1 MRIGLDLGGT
11 KVEAVALSEAGAELL
26 RFRRPTP
33 VGDYQAAVEL
43 IVDMVAEVESAAGSA
58 ASIGLGTPGTID
70 PVSGL
75 MKNSNSTA
83 LNGQPLDRDL
93 EAALS
98 RQFLMANDADCFT
111 VSEAH
116 DGGGAGAASV
126 FGVILGTG
134 VGGGLVFDGRL
145 VSGPNRIAGEWGHN
159 PLPWVSPDEAP
170 GPDCYCGRQGCIETF
185 LSGPGIAADHA
196 RRIGATWSAAEI
208 AAAAAAG
215 QADASQTMDRFHD
228 RLARALAG
236 VINIVDPDVIVLGG
250 GVSNIESIYEAVP
263 GLWSRYVFGGTV
275 LTRLVKAV
283 HGDSSGVLGAAR
295 LWQASGSGG
304 PKASQ
309 DPAE

>member
-11 KVEAVALSEAGAELL
+11 KVEAIALSETGAELL

-33 VGDYQAAVEL
+33 VDDYRATVKL
-43 IVDMVAEVESAAGSA
+43 IVDMVAEIESTVGAAD
-58 ASIGLGTPGTID
+58 SIGLGTPGTID

-83 LNGQPLDRDL
+83 LNGRPLDGDL
-93 EAALS
+93 ESALA
-98 RQFLMANDADCFT
+98 REIAMANDADCFT

-116 DGGGAGAASV
+116 DGGGAGSGVV

-134 VGGGLVFDGRL
+134 VGGGLVVDGRL

-159 PLPWVSPDEAP
+159 PLPWMSLTEAP

-185 LSGPGIAADHA
+185 LSGPGIAADHVRWA
-196 RRIGATWSAAEI
+196 GTTSSAAAI

-215 QADASQTMDRFHD
+215 EPEASHTMERFHD
-228 RLARALAG
+228 RLARALSG

-250 GVSNIESIYEAVP
+250 GVSNIESIYRAVP
-263 GLWSRYVFGGTV
+263 GMWSRYVFGGTV
-275 LTRLVKAV
+275 LTRLVRAV

-295 LWQASGSGG
+295 LWHASGANV
-304 PKASQ
+304 PKRN
-309 DPAE
+309 

>member
-11 KVEAVALSEAGAELL
+11 KVEAIALSDSGSELL

-33 VGDYQAAVEL
+33 VGDYRAIVNL
-43 IVDMVAEVESAAGSA
+43 IVKMVAEVEAAAGA
-58 ASIGLGTPGTID
+58 ASSIGLGTPGTID

-83 LNGQPLDRDL
+83 LNGRPLDRDL
-93 EAALS
+93 QAALS
-98 RQFLMANDADCFT
+98 RDISMANDADCFT
-111 VSEAH
+111 ISEAH
-116 DGGGAGAASV
+116 DGGGAGAAGV

-134 VGGGLVFDGRL
+134 VGGGLVVDGRL

-159 PLPWVSPDEAP
+159 PLPWMSPAEAP
-170 GPDCYCGRQGCIETF
+170 GPDCYCGRQGCIETY
-185 LSGPGIAADHA
+185 LSGPGMAADHA
-196 RRIGATWSAAEI
+196 RRGGATLSAAEI

-215 QADASQTMDRFHD
+215 EEDASVTMEMYHD
-228 RLARALAG
+228 RLARALSG

-263 GLWSRYVFGGTV
+263 GIWSSYVFGGTV
-275 LTRLVKAV
+275 LTRLTRAV

-295 LWQASGSGG
+295 LWQASGPS
-304 PKASQ
+304 PI
-309 DPAE
+309 

>member
-11 KVEAVALSEAGAELL
+11 KVEAVAISETGAELL

-33 VGDYQAAVEL
+33 VGDYRAAVQL
-43 IVDMVAEVESAAGSA
+43 IADMVAEVESAAGSA
-58 ASIGLGTPGTID
+58 SSIGLGTPGTID

-93 EAALS
+93 QAALS
-98 RQFLMANDADCFT
+98 RDISMANDADCFT

-116 DGGGAGAASV
+116 DGGGAGAAVV

-134 VGGGLVFDGRL
+134 VGGGLVVDGRL
-145 VSGPNRIAGEWGHN
+145 VSGPNRVAGEWGHN
-159 PLPWVSPDEAP
+159 QLPWMSPDESP

-185 LSGPGIAADHA
+185 LSGPGVAADHV
-196 RRIGATWSAAEI
+196 RRGGASLSAAEI

-215 QADASQTMDRFHD
+215 SADAMHTMDLFHD
-228 RLARALAG
+228 RLARALSG
-236 VINIVDPDVIVLGG
+236 VINIIDPNVIVLGG
-250 GVSNIESIYEAVP
+250 GVSNIESIYAAVP
-263 GLWSRYVFGGTV
+263 GIWSRYVFGGTV
-275 LTRLVKAV
+275 LTRLVRAV

-295 LWQASGSGG
+295 LWQASGSGEPSVG
-304 PKASQ
+304 
-309 DPAE
+309 

>member
-11 KVEAVALSEAGAELL
+11 KVEAVALSETGAELL

-33 VGDYQAAVEL
+33 VGDYRATVQLLA
-43 IVDMVAEVESAAGSA
+43 DMVAEIESSAGAA

-83 LNGQPLDRDL
+83 LNGKPLDRDV
-93 EAALS
+93 ESALS
-98 RQFLMANDADCFT
+98 REIAMANDADCFT

-116 DGGGAGAASV
+116 DGGGAGSGVV

-134 VGGGLVFDGRL
+134 VGGGLVVNGRL
-145 VSGPNRIAGEWGHN
+145 VSGPNRIAGELGHN
-159 PLPWVSPDEAP
+159 PLPWISPAEVP

-196 RRIGATWSAAEI
+196 RRAGATLAAAEI

-215 QADASQTMDRFHD
+215 ERDASHTMDRFHD
-228 RLARALAG
+228 RLARALSG

-263 GLWSRYVFGGTV
+263 GLWSGYVFGGTV
-275 LTRLVKAV
+275 LTRLVRAV

-295 LWQASGSGG
+295 LWHASGSGVPSG
-304 PKASQ
+304 S
-309 DPAE
+309 